1 MKKVTF
7 GGKRPSNAGTP
18 EASIDN
24 WVLTQSPERP
34 REQMKRFTID
44 VPVSLHKR
52 VKSQCAMQN
61 LVMADV
67 IRELLE
73 QRFPAPVEQAAP
85 SEEGSVA
92 NTTNRKYDSG
102 TAGNHDAVESRG

>member
-7 GGKRPSNAGTP
+7 GSKRPSSQLPGNV
-18 EASIDN
+18 DD
-24 WVLTQSPERP
+24 WVHDRAPVVTEP
-34 REQMKRFTID
+34 MKRLTID

-52 VKSQCAMQN
+52 IKSQCAMQN

-73 QRFPAPVEQAAP
+73 QQFTQTATVETVIPA
-85 SEEGSVA
+85 
-92 NTTNRKYDSG
+92 
-102 TAGNHDAVESRG
+102 

>member
-7 GGKRPSNAGTP
+7 GGKRPTNTNTAA
-18 EASIDN
+18 ASIDN
-24 WVLTQSPERP
+24 WVLTQAAEGS
-34 REQMKRFTID
+34 REPTKRFTID

-73 QRFPAPVEQAAP
+73 QRFPTPIET
-85 SEEGSVA
+85 SVA
-92 NTTNRKYDSG
+92 NGEGRRE
-102 TAGNHDAVESRG
+102 HDES

>member
-7 GGKRPSNAGTP
+7 GGKRPSTSPTAN
-18 EASIDN
+18 IDD
-24 WVLTQSPERP
+24 WVLDRDAQQP
-34 REQMKRFTID
+34 REAMKRFTID

-73 QRFPAPVEQAAP
+73 QRFSAPVETNGT
-85 SEEGSVA
+85 SGEGAS
-92 NTTNRKYDSG
+92 
-102 TAGNHDAVESRG
+102 

>member
-7 GGKRPSNAGTP
+7 GGKRPTNSNTAA
-18 EASIDN
+18 ASIDN
-24 WVLTQSPERP
+24 WVLTQTADQP

-67 IRELLE
+67 IRDLLE
-73 QRFPAPVEQAAP
+73 QRFPAPVETIAANG
-85 SEEGSVA
+85 EGS
-92 NTTNRKYDSG
+92 RE
-102 TAGNHDAVESRG
+102 HDES